1 MDERTNGRTKQL
13 FGPVQ
18 IAEPVKLQYFRSKVS
33 LGTVG
38 GGGGGGGG
46 WWDLEECHFE
56 IV

>member
-38 GGGGGGGG
+38 GGGGGG